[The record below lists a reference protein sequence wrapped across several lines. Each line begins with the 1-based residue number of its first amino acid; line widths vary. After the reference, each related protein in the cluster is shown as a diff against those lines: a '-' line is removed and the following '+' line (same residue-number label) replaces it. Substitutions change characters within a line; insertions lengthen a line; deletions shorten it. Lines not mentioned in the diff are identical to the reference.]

1 MKEQET
7 QKKLFTIKRFVC
19 IGGGVALVL
28 VAWALL
34 IATSRNRVD
43 PGTPELLKQGAE
55 EGGAD
60 FCAWGQQPVSYR
72 SLKAL

>member
-34 IATSRNRVD
+34 IASSRNRVD
-43 PGTPELLKQGAE
+43 PGEPAQAGGESPTPWAAQAQLLQ
-55 EGGAD
+55 
-60 FCAWGQQPVSYR
+60 
-72 SLKAL
+72 